1 MINNIKGIGLIK
13 TPSTPSLLQIS
24 LPILAPCLIFYLG
37 AKKRIPS
44 FIALV
49 KRKLNFPQL
58 STQMWW
64 ILLIHVTALFT
75 GVKHAWIITKK
86 ANGAEKKTLMVKSD
100 IEIYTHKK
108 KNIRKSQKGKWS
120 WKRKILTVK
129 SDIEIYTHTNKDK
142 YKNLNKETKMWL
154 VYGV

>member
-1 MINNIKGIGLIK
+1 MNTLTTAN
-13 TPSTPSLLQIS
+13 
-24 LPILAPCLIFYLG
+24 
-37 AKKRIPS
+37 IPS
-44 FIALV
+44 HTCTMF
-49 KRKLNFPQL
+49 NFLPGCKKKNSLIYCL
-58 STQMWW
+58 SQ
-64 ILLIHVTALFT
+64 
-75 GVKHAWIITKK
+75 KK
-86 ANGAEKKTLMVKSD
+86 AEFSATLHSDVVNFANPCNSLVHWCQTCMDHHKKGKWSWKKTLMVKSD
-100 IEIYTHKK
+100 IEIYTHTK

>member
-13 TPSTPSLLQIS
+13 TPWKPSLPQIS

-37 AKKRIPS
+37 AKKGIPS

-58 STQMWW
+58 SIQMWW

-100 IEIYTHKK
+100 IEIYTHTK
-108 KNIRKSQKGKWS
+108 KNIRKLKKANGAK
-120 WKRKILTVK
+120 K
-129 SDIEIYTHTNKDK
+129 
-142 YKNLNKETKMWL
+142 KNTDCWEWHRNLHPH
-154 VYGV
+154 